1 MALVGPLRQF
11 VYELPHSSG
20 IVNRPISHILSRK
33 IYIVR
38 RLVYG
43 RLLGCGSLAFGC
55 TAPLMCRCNFNC
67 RLLCGSSTFPT
78 VLRHISFRIS
88 TLTGLFSTLIAE

>member
-1 MALVGPLRQF
+1 MALVGLLRQF

-43 RLLGCGSLAFGC
+43 RLLGCGSLAFGSA
-55 TAPLMCRCNFNC
+55 APAYVSLQF
-67 RLLCGSSTFPT
+67 
-78 VLRHISFRIS
+78 
-88 TLTGLFSTLIAE
+88 